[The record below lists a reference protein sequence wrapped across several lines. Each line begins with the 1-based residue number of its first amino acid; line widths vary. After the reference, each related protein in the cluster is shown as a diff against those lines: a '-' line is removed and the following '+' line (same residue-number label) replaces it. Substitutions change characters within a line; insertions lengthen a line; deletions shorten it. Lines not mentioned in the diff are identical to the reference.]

1 MGIRAGARDAL
12 RHCDHCQSS
21 RRAVVRNRVSSEWA
35 RFDGF
40 TKRLLVVDT
49 ASNVQP
55 DRQCKKQVFYDACI
69 G

>member
-1 MGIRAGARDAL
+1 MGISAGARDAL

-35 RFDGF
+35 RVDGF
-40 TKRLLVVDT
+40 MKRLLVVDT
-49 ASNVQP
+49 ASNVQA